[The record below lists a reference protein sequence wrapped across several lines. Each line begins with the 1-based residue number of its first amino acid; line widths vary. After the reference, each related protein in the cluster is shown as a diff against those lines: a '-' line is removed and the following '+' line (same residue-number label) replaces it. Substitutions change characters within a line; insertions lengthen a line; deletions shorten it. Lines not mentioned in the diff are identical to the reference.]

1 MRVNLTRSF
10 IEDPSLNVQVLLL
23 IRDPR
28 GTLQSRKHRTWC
40 PGKPDCDQPDHLC
53 KDLVSDYYA
62 VQQLKKEFPNRIR
75 VIRYEDFC
83 KDIKN
88 NAKELLQFF
97 NFKMH
102 PRVINFIESHT
113 HENMGGVSSTFRGKF
128 LSKTNR
134 YWTGI
139 IGISYMFI
147 TSDSKNAPYHWRN
160 ELNFTE
166 VQNIQEKCRYLL
178 TFSNSSSNSWFL
190 HEHIFFFFSV
200 KRWTYGVTEKLLH
213 LKS

>member
-1 MRVNLTRSF
+1 MHNFNTKSFLKITGTFLDYAKIHLEALSHNERLWSQCFGDNRKLCYNPDFLSQFCSLFPFQSLKTVRLRVNLTRSF

-62 VQQLKKEFPNRIR
+62 VKQLKKEFPNRIR

-113 HENMGGVSSTFRGKF
+113 HENMGGVSSTFRGRSSLEF
-128 LSKTNR
+128 VV
-134 YWTGI
+134 
-139 IGISYMFI
+139 
-147 TSDSKNAPYHWRN
+147 N
-160 ELNFTE
+160 EN
-166 VQNIQEKCRYLL
+166 
-178 TFSNSSSNSWFL
+178 
-190 HEHIFFFFSV
+190 
-200 KRWTYGVTEKLLH
+200 
-213 LKS
+213 

>member
-1 MRVNLTRSF
+1 MKTVRLRVNLTRSF

-113 HENMGGVSSTFRGKF
+113 HENMGGVSSTFRGRSSLEF
-128 LSKTNR
+128 VV
-134 YWTGI
+134 
-139 IGISYMFI
+139 
-147 TSDSKNAPYHWRN
+147 N
-160 ELNFTE
+160 EN
-166 VQNIQEKCRYLL
+166 
-178 TFSNSSSNSWFL
+178 
-190 HEHIFFFFSV
+190 
-200 KRWTYGVTEKLLH
+200 
-213 LKS
+213 

>member
-1 MRVNLTRSF
+1 MSQFCSLFPFQSLKTVRLRVNLTRSF

-113 HENMGGVSSTFRGKF
+113 HENMGGVSSTFRGTYIFIKI
-128 LSKTNR
+128 LNR
-134 YWTGI
+134 YFVVNENYWNVLYI
-139 IGISYMFI
+139 I
-147 TSDSKNAPYHWRN
+147 SDSKNAPYHWRN

-178 TFSNSSSNSWFL
+178 TFSNSSNNS
-190 HEHIFFFFSV
+190 
-200 KRWTYGVTEKLLH
+200 
-213 LKS
+213 